1 MSLVAFVRDPVR
13 QALKSGALYFALVF
27 AAGFAL
33 GTVRTLWIAPRIGV
47 RAAEL
52 IEAPVMLAVSAV
64 GARWVARRLAVPH
77 TMSRRLGMGI
87 IGLVLLVLAEFA
99 LVLWLRGLTIRRY
112 LATRDPVSGTVYYV
126 SLAIFAAMPALV
138 ARR

>member
-1 MSLVAFVRDPVR
+1 MT

-27 AAGFAL
+27 ATGFVL
-33 GTVRTLWIAPRIGV
+33 GTVRTLWIAPRIGA

-64 GARWVARRLAVPH
+64 GARWIVRRLRVPN
-77 TMSRRLGMGI
+77 TASRRLGMGI

-99 LVLWLRGLTIRRY
+99 LVLWLRGLPIRQY
-112 LATRDPVSGTVYYV
+112 LATRDPVLGTVYYF
-126 SLAIFAAMPALV
+126 SLAIFAAMPMLV